1 MVAANDNYW
10 KLTTSSEMNN
20 NLNKINND
28 ITEFVITTFQP
39 LYNILEDPKY
49 TKLKPFFKYI
59 LQITKKAEKEL
70 ITTFQLL
77 IKNIK

>member
-1 MVAANDNYW
+1 MVADNDNDW

-49 TKLKPFFKYI
+49 TKLKPFLKLI
-59 LQITKKAEKEL
+59 LQITKEAETEL